1 MSDAS
6 SLASLQVRTIVS
18 VPFDENTYVFWVE
31 GQKEA
36 VVVDPGLQPGKIV
49 DLLNAEGLTPVAVL
63 LTHGHTDHIAGNQ
76 RMKEVWPECPL
87 LIGEGDAYK
96 LTDPEANLSANYG
109 FSVISPPAD
118 KTLVE
123 GDTYQAAGLHF
134 EVLETPGHSAGHIT
148 FVLKYDENTH
158 LISGDVLFRDGI
170 GRSDFPDGDTQAL
183 LDSIV
188 KKLFT
193 QPDDA
198 IVYTGHGPLTTIGEE
213 KVSNPYVGQAA
224 R

>member
-6 SLASLQVRTIVS
+6 SLAPLQVRTIVS

-31 GQKEA
+31 GQQEA

-87 LIGEGDAYK
+87 VIGEGDAYK